1 MPFWQSLPPATTT
14 LMSEALVSL
23 YLARVF
29 VCVSSSLSPRYT
41 FSVCFL
47 FSVLIVGVASF
58 HVLNHGNR
66 EAVPFVHFTYFLRC
80 LFSLHTS
87 LSFERES
94 SETIL

>member
-1 MPFWQSLPPATTT
+1 MPLWQSLPPATTT

-47 FSVLIVGVASF
+47 FSVLIVGVASL

-66 EAVPFVHFTYFLRC
+66 EAVPFVRFTYFLRC
-80 LFSLHTS
+80 LFSLHTP